1 MPFETMNFATKIYTS
16 PRTVVGVFQEPFLK
30 DCVGSFA
37 VHVGNKVEGVPM
49 ELVRPSG
56 FDIVS
61 QLAIHSNSLWVKKF
75 LKS

>member
-1 MPFETMNFATKIYTS
+1 MAINENGTS
-16 PRTVVGVFQEPFLK
+16 RRIIRREL
-30 DCVGSFA
+30 
-37 VHVGNKVEGVPM
+37 VEGVPM

-61 QLAIHSNSLWVKKF
+61 QLAIHSISLWVKKF